1 MARTTRPD
9 APRRAGD
16 ASDTGVPSLCFAHV
30 RVVRLR
36 WQPRGQHPLGCRAVR
51 KYRILHKLKAS
62 DVIDVL
68 PDLFILRGV
77 PAHIWSDN
85 GPEFMAKAVQAAY
98 PIGSADARPKRETS
112 GGPRLDSAESI

>member
-1 MARTTRPD
+1 
-9 APRRAGD
+9 
-16 ASDTGVPSLCFAHV
+16 VFAHV

-51 KYRILHKLKAS
+51 KYRILNVLDELTHECLAIRIAHKLKAS

-68 PDLFILRGV
+68 SDLFILRGV
-77 PAHIWSDN
+77 PAHIWSGS